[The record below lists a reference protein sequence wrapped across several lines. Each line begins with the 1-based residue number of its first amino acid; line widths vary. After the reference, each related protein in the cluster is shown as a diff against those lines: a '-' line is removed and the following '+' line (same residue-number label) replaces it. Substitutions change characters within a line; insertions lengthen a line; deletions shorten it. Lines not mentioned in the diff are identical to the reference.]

1 MKQLNWNTT
10 QLQKA
15 LLVIIPLLYFIAA
28 SYFRNLLG
36 NLSLRSCDPEYIYF
50 MSGLNV
56 ADGVIK
62 VGHIDNPGTP
72 LQLLVALVFRIVYLI
87 RSTPT
92 PFLDDVLLHPDMY
105 IGIVSQTIAALTTI
119 LLLFA
124 GWKVF
129 KYTGNLFY
137 AVLLQTSVFLPVIWY
152 DLVGRVAP
160 ELMMPFPVIL
170 MSVLIIDIYAR
181 NKEIGLTEIG
191 SFAFLSAFGLAI
203 KLSFIP
209 VLIIPFIIVP
219 KWKSKLIFVGLTVLM
234 FFIIAFPVTLQLNIF
249 WGWIKN
255 LFMHS
260 GTYGK
265 GEANIIDIQQF
276 KSNISEMYNLEKRF
290 FYVMIT
296 LVVALIGYFTIL
308 RKKADKKL
316 LIAGFAIAV
325 TIAIQLLLVGKHF
338 AHRYFIPVLML
349 APLMVFLTAEI
360 IRKIYPKKITLWA
373 VNLLIVLLLIS
384 NIGYNN
390 FWLNMKT
397 EAMGNDIANR
407 MPTWHIVQSLEKDSY
422 KIITSQNYGSPF
434 IEYTLFYSQVW
445 ANNEKR
451 AEYNDVLGR
460 LYPRAFSY
468 FTWNDEMKYWKHKF
482 NADSIINSGNKTY
495 LYVERDEQALFDK
508 TIAKLHS
515 EDTTRFNI
523 ENRLLYRN
531 PATTEVIYELNFNKP
546 VENIE

>member
-1 MKQLNWNTT
+1 MKPLNWNTT

-15 LLVIIPLLYFIAA
+15 LLVIIPLLYFIVG

-72 LQLLVALVFRIVYLI
+72 LQLLVALVFRVVYFI

-92 PFLDDVLLHPDMY
+92 PFLDDVLLHPDLY

-170 MSVLIIDIYAR
+170 MSVLIIDIYTR
-181 NKEIGLTEIG
+181 NMEIGLTEIG

-219 KWKSKLIFVGLTVLM
+219 KWKSKLIFVGLTVLI
-234 FFIIAFPVTLQLNIF
+234 FFIIAFPVTLQLDIF

-276 KSNISEMYNLEKRF
+276 KSNIHEMYNLEKRF

-296 LVVALIGYFTIL
+296 LVIALIGYFAIF
-308 RKKADKKL
+308 RKNADKKL
-316 LIAGFAIAV
+316 LIAGIAIAV

-384 NIGYNN
+384 NIGYNH

-407 MPTWHIVQSLEKDSY
+407 MPTWHIAQSLEKDSY

-451 AEYNDVLGR
+451 AEYNEVLGR

-468 FTWNDEMKYWKHKF
+468 FTWNDEMKYWKYKF
-482 NADSIINSGNKTY
+482 NADSIINSGSKTY

-508 TIAKLHS
+508 TIVKLHS
-515 EDTTRFNI
+515 EDTSRFKI

>member
-1 MKQLNWNTT
+1 
-10 QLQKA
+10 
-15 LLVIIPLLYFIAA
+15 
-28 SYFRNLLG
+28 
-36 NLSLRSCDPEYIYF
+36 
-50 MSGLNV
+50 MSGLTV

-72 LQLLVALVFRIVYLI
+72 LQLLVALVFRIVYYI
-87 RSTPT
+87 RSVST
-92 PFLDDVLLHPDMY
+92 PFLEDVLTHPDLY
-105 IGIVSQTIAALTTI
+105 IGVVSQTIAALTTI

-129 KYTGNLFY
+129 KYTGNLVY
-137 AVLLQTSVFLPVIWY
+137 AVLLQTSIFLPIIWY

-160 ELMMPFPVIL
+160 ELMMPFPVII
-170 MSVLIIDIYAR
+170 MGVLIIGIYAKEKEVGM
-181 NKEIGLTEIG
+181 KEILTF
-191 SFAFLSAFGLAI
+191 SFLSAFGMAI
-203 KLSFIP
+203 KLSFVP
-209 VLIIPFIIVP
+209 VLIIPFIIIP
-219 KWKSKLIFVGLTVLM
+219 QWKSKLVFVGSTVLM
-234 FFIIAFPVTLQLNIF
+234 FFIIAFPVTLQLDIF
-249 WGWIKN
+249 WGWIKT

-276 KSNISEMYNLEKRF
+276 KSNIREMYNLEKRF
-290 FYVMIT
+290 FYVLIT
-296 LVVALIGYFTIL
+296 LVVALIGYFAIF

-316 LIAGFAIAV
+316 LIAGIAIAV

-360 IRKIYPKKITLWA
+360 IRKIYPKKVTLWT

-384 NIGYNN
+384 NIGYNH

-407 MPTWHIVQSLEKDSY
+407 MPTWHIAQSLEKDSY

-451 AEYNDVLGR
+451 AEYNDVLGK

-482 NADSIINSGNKTY
+482 NADSIINSGSKTY

-508 TIAKLHS
+508 TIVKLHC

-523 ENRLLYRN
+523 ESQLLYRN

-546 VENIE
+546 VGNIE

>member
-170 MSVLIIDIYAR
+170 MSALIIDIYTR

-249 WGWIKN
+249 WGWIKT

-296 LVVALIGYFTIL
+296 LVVALIGYFTIF

-349 APLMVFLTAEI
+349 TPLMVFLTAEI

-384 NIGYNN
+384 NIGYNH

-407 MPTWHIVQSLEKDSY
+407 MPTWHIAQSLEKDSY

-451 AEYNDVLGR
+451 AEYNDVLGK

-482 NADSIINSGNKTY
+482 NADSIINSGSKTY

-531 PATTEVIYELNFNKP
+531 PTTTEVIYELNFNKP
-546 VENIE
+546 AENIE

>member
-407 MPTWHIVQSLEKDSY
+407 MPTWHIAQSLEKDSY